1 MTAPPLLDLVDGA
14 RAEAEARLAA
24 VAAGDSL
31 CVIGRRDA
39 DGPPSVKE
47 VEGEVAALTELRR
60 RLRRAGEPEGPG
72 AVLEAVLADWRNR
85 ERAHAGRDFGPGW
98 LAYDRGG
105 IAALERLRDLVTGDR
120 DG

>member
-1 MTAPPLLDLVDGA
+1 MTAPSLLDLVDGA

-39 DGPPSVKE
+39 GGPPSVKE

-60 RLRRAGEPEGPG
+60 RLRRVGEPADPL
-72 AVLEAVLADWRNR
+72 AVLDAVLADWRNR
-85 ERAHAGRDFGPGW
+85 ERAHTERDFGPGW

-105 IAALERLRDLVTGDR
+105 IAALEGLRDLATGEDS
-120 DG
+120 G